1 MCSSDLF
8 MFQNFTIK
16 QKIVIPLSL
25 IIGLFTVSSVLN
37 VMTTSKQSELSD
49 TLNEQIVPNLFTI
62 EDAYRDLYQATSA
75 VQGIALAETQAD
87 IDHHIHEYK
96 DNAYKALPRMEKV
109 IELSRAGVMPA
120 SHGADVQKLVSLGQK
135 WLQSYEVMLSKP
147 QSQWLSYYNEHKNTF
162 EEQFVDVRAQLNVVK
177 SAIEDKQGELK
188 SDISAATARAE
199 SILEMGII
207 VVILAALGMV
217 FLLLRTV
224 LKPLNDIKDAMA
236 QIASGDGDL
245 SQRIQINTQDE
256 IGQLAK
262 AFNEFVSKIQA
273 TVSQVIDSSNTLR
286 QEMAN
291 LSSLTETIADSTV
304 SQQRDSEAVAAAV
317 HEMQVTSRNVS
328 ESANEAAVASQTA
341 NDELSNTNVILEQ
354 TVGSI
359 RDLAGEIESA
369 SHVINT
375 LDNDVS
381 DIASVLDVIRG
392 IAEQTNLLALNAA
405 IEAARAGEQGR
416 GFAVVADEVRSLASR
431 TQQST
436 GEIQAMIEKLQSGA
450 GQAVEVMRGSQNS
463 SEETIQSAGRASE
476 SLAEILNAI
485 SRMNEMNTHI
495 ATAASQQSTVSDEVN
510 TNVQGIADSS
520 TSIVD
525 IVTQA
530 QQSLAMLSQQTK
542 RLDQQVSQF
551 RV

>member
-1 MCSSDLF
+1 

-217 FLLLRTV
+217 FLLLRKV

-291 LSSLTETIADSTV
+291 LSSLTATIADSTV

-530 QQSLAMLSQQTK
+530 QQSLAMLSQQTQ

>member
-1 MCSSDLF
+1 

-120 SHGADVQKLVSLGQK
+120 SHGADVQKLVTLGQK

-147 QSQWLSYYNEHKNTF
+147 QSQWLGYYNEHKNTF

-291 LSSLTETIADSTV
+291 LSSLTATIADSTV

-530 QQSLAMLSQQTK
+530 QQSLAMLSQQTQ

>member
-1 MCSSDLF
+1 

-120 SHGADVQKLVSLGQK
+120 SHGADVQKLVTLGQK

-217 FLLLRTV
+217 FLLLHTV

-291 LSSLTETIADSTV
+291 LSSLTATIADSTV

-530 QQSLAMLSQQTK
+530 QQSLAMLSLQTQ

>member
-1 MCSSDLF
+1 

-120 SHGADVQKLVSLGQK
+120 SHGADVQKLVTLGQK

-207 VVILAALGMV
+207 VVILVALGMV

-530 QQSLAMLSQQTK
+530 QQSLAMLSQQTQ

>member
-1 MCSSDLF
+1 

-207 VVILAALGMV
+207 VVILAAIGMV

-256 IGQLAK
+256 IGLLAK

-291 LSSLTETIADSTV
+291 LSSLTATIADSTV

-530 QQSLAMLSQQTK
+530 QQSLAMLSQQTQ

>member
-1 MCSSDLF
+1 

-37 VMTTSKQSELSD
+37 VVTTSKQSELSD

-120 SHGADVQKLVSLGQK
+120 SHGADVQKLVTLGQK

-291 LSSLTETIADSTV
+291 LSSLTATIADSTV

-530 QQSLAMLSQQTK
+530 QQSLAMLSQQTQ

>member
-1 MCSSDLF
+1 

-120 SHGADVQKLVSLGQK
+120 SHGADVQKLVTLGQK

-147 QSQWLSYYNEHKNTF
+147 QSQWLSYYNEHTNTF

-530 QQSLAMLSQQTK
+530 QQSLAMLSQQTQ

>member
-1 MCSSDLF
+1 

-551 RV
+551 

>member
-1 MCSSDLF
+1 

-120 SHGADVQKLVSLGQK
+120 SHGADVQKLVTLGQK

-217 FLLLRTV
+217 FLLLRAV

-291 LSSLTETIADSTV
+291 LSSLTATIADSTV

-530 QQSLAMLSQQTK
+530 QQSLAMLSQQTQ

>member
-1 MCSSDLF
+1 M
-8 MFQNFTIK
+8 K

-75 VQGIALAETQAD
+75 VQGIVLAETQAD

-120 SHGADVQKLVSLGQK
+120 SHGADVQKLVTLGQK

-262 AFNEFVSKIQA
+262 AFNEFVSKTQA

-291 LSSLTETIADSTV
+291 LSSLTATIADSTV

-530 QQSLAMLSQQTK
+530 QQSLAMLSQQTQ

>member
-1 MCSSDLF
+1 

-120 SHGADVQKLVSLGQK
+120 SHGADVQKLVTLGQK

-291 LSSLTETIADSTV
+291 LSSLTATIADSTV

-369 SHVINT
+369 SYVINT

-450 GQAVEVMRGSQNS
+450 GQAVEVMRGSQKS

-530 QQSLAMLSQQTK
+530 QQSLAMLSQQTQ

>member
-1 MCSSDLF
+1 

-291 LSSLTETIADSTV
+291 LSSLTATIADSTV

-530 QQSLAMLSQQTK
+530 QKSLAMLSQQTQ

>member
-1 MCSSDLF
+1 

-291 LSSLTETIADSTV
+291 LSSLTATIADSTV

-369 SHVINT
+369 SYVINT

-530 QQSLAMLSQQTK
+530 QQSLAMLSQQTQ

>member
-1 MCSSDLF
+1 

-120 SHGADVQKLVSLGQK
+120 SHGADVQKLVTLGQK

-188 SDISAATARAE
+188 SDISAATALAE

-291 LSSLTETIADSTV
+291 LSSLTATIADSTV

-530 QQSLAMLSQQTK
+530 QQSLAMLSQQTQ

>member
-1 MCSSDLF
+1 

-120 SHGADVQKLVSLGQK
+120 SHGADVQKLVTLGQK

-369 SHVINT
+369 SRVINT

-530 QQSLAMLSQQTK
+530 QQSLAMLSLQTQ

>member
-1 MCSSDLF
+1 

-49 TLNEQIVPNLFTI
+49 TLNEQIVPNLFMI

-120 SHGADVQKLVSLGQK
+120 SHGADVQKLVTLGQK

-530 QQSLAMLSQQTK
+530 QQSLAMLSQQTQ

>member
-1 MCSSDLF
+1 

-87 IDHHIHEYK
+87 IDHHINEYK

-120 SHGADVQKLVSLGQK
+120 SHGADVQKLVTLGQK

-262 AFNEFVSKIQA
+262 EFNEFVSKIQA

-291 LSSLTETIADSTV
+291 LSSLTATIADSTV

-530 QQSLAMLSQQTK
+530 QQSLAMLSQQTQ

>member
-1 MCSSDLF
+1 

-120 SHGADVQKLVSLGQK
+120 SHGADVQKLVTLGQK
-135 WLQSYEVMLSKP
+135 WLQSYEVLLSKP

-530 QQSLAMLSQQTK
+530 QQSLAMLSLQTQ

>member
-1 MCSSDLF
+1 

-75 VQGIALAETQAD
+75 IQGIALAETQAD

-120 SHGADVQKLVSLGQK
+120 SHGADVQKLVTLGQK

-217 FLLLRTV
+217 LLLLRTV

-291 LSSLTETIADSTV
+291 LSSLTATIADSTV

-369 SHVINT
+369 SYVINT

-530 QQSLAMLSQQTK
+530 QQSLAMLSQQTQ

>member
-1 MCSSDLF
+1 

-120 SHGADVQKLVSLGQK
+120 SHGADVQKLVTLGQK

-291 LSSLTETIADSTV
+291 LSSLTATIADSTV

-530 QQSLAMLSQQTK
+530 QQSLAMLSQQTQ
-542 RLDQQVSQF
+542 RLISKSASSEF
-551 RV
+551 KL

>member
-1 MCSSDLF
+1 

-162 EEQFVDVRAQLNVVK
+162 EGQFVDVRAQLNVVK